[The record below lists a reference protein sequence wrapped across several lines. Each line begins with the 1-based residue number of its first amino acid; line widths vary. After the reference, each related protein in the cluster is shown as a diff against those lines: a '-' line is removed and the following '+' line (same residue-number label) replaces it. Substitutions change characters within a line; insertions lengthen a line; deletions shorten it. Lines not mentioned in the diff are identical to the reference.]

1 MELLFFHDPAQPEV
15 GNHDVCFLSD
25 SSEEQVFGLEI
36 TMNDTAV
43 VDILDGLHDSAH
55 QLGSIAGGVSR
66 RVQDKRAIHARLM
79 VVTLGAYPVKKPS
92 ATAQVEDQVQ
102 IVGCLNL
109 SVRNTFK
116 ELNVDDPPQNNR
128 RA

>member
-1 MELLFFHDPAQPEV
+1 MELLFFHDTAQPEV
-15 GNHDVCFLSD
+15 GNHDVRILRS

-55 QLGSIAGGVSR
+55 QLGSIAGSVSR
-66 RVQDKRAIHARLM
+66 RLQDKKAIYARLM
-79 VVTLGAYPVKKPS
+79 VVTLGAYPVKELS
-92 ATAQVEDQVQ
+92 TTAQVEDQIQV
-102 IVGCLNL
+102 VGCLDL

-116 ELNVDDPPQNNR
+116 ELNVDDPLQNNR
-128 RA
+128 RV

>member
-1 MELLFFHDPAQPEV
+1 MELLFFHDTAQPKV
-15 GNHDVCFLSD
+15 GNHDVRIVSN
-25 SSEEQVFGLEI
+25 SSEEQIFGLEI
-36 TMNDTAV
+36 TMNDATDM
-43 VDILDGLHDSAH
+43 DILHSLHDSAN
-55 QLGSIAGGVSR
+55 QLGSIAVSVSR
-66 RVQDKRAIHARLM
+66 RLQNKKAIYARLM
-79 VVTLGAYPVKKPS
+79 VVTLGAYPVKKLS

-102 IVGCLNL
+102 VVGCLDL